1 MRAPR
6 ILFLY
11 SSLTVGGAERQLA
24 LLAPQ
29 LRDRGFEP
37 HVAILRLAGHFF
49 EELRSADIPVAHAR
63 MSSRSDLRGALRAYR
78 LWRTHPDIVFTQSI
92 DAHVIGHAV
101 ALRARAPHVAA
112 EHAGA
117 GLHRGSHRTLATRL
131 VAPRV
136 ARAVAVSRSQLPD
149 LRRLGY
155 PEERVRVIPNGLPA
169 LRPTRRRSEV
179 RRELGLGDDDVVAI
193 LVAVLRP
200 EKRAD
205 RFVDAVSRAHSLD
218 PRVRGIVVGGG
229 PQLDQI
235 RARARATD
243 SGVSV
248 LAQRTDVPELITAA
262 DLVCVTSDVEGLPMS
277 ALEAMALG
285 RPIVAT
291 DVGGLR
297 DVILDGRTGTL
308 VPVGDTSAFADAVLD
323 LANDPARRTSMGDE
337 ALRRFRER
345 YTVERM
351 VDEYVALFSTL
362 LEPGCGRG
370 RGS

>member
-1 MRAPR
+1 MREPR

-24 LLAPQ
+24 VLAPR
-29 LRDRGFEP
+29 LRDRGYEP
-37 HVAILRLAGHFF
+37 HVAILRIAGHSF
-49 EELRSADIPVAHAR
+49 EELRGAGIPVAHAR
-63 MSSRSDLRGALRAYR
+63 MHSRSDLRGALRAYR
-78 LWRTHPDIVFTQSI
+78 LWRMHPDLVFTQSI

-112 EHAGA
+112 EHGGA
-117 GLHRGSHRTLATRL
+117 GIHRGAHRTLAARL

-169 LRPTRRRSEV
+169 LRPTRARSEV
-179 RRELGLGDDDVVAI
+179 RRELGLGEDDVAAV

-205 RFVDAVSRAHSLD
+205 RFVEAVARAHSVD

-229 PQLDQI
+229 PLLAEVQALC
-235 RARARATD
+235 RAVD
-243 SGVSV
+243 SGVLV
-248 LAQRTDVPELITAA
+248 LGQRTDVPELIAAA
-262 DLVCVTSDVEGLPMS
+262 DVVCVTSDVEGLPLS
-277 ALEAMALG
+277 ALEAMALA

-291 DVGGLR
+291 DVGGMR
-297 DVILDGRTGTL
+297 DVVVPGRTGAL
-308 VPVGDTSAFADAVLD
+308 VSTTDTSAFSNALLD
-323 LANDPARRTSMGDE
+323 LASDPARRTSMGEE
-337 ALRRFRER
+337 ALRRFNEE
-345 YTVERM
+345 YTLERM
-351 VDEYVALFSTL
+351 IDGYAALFSEI
-362 LEPGCGRG
+362 LEARG
-370 RGS
+370 RRAR